1 MTAVKPKLKITVLK
15 KIFNQELAE
24 KYGQDGAVVPC
35 SAFTEGQEFITDGM
49 TQPEGFCGWA
59 WNDIHKVCLTL
70 AKGGTFAPTWMKDD
84 KSLVA
89 SCTDGFRPVVFLV
102 ERLDD

>member
-1 MTAVKPKLKITVLK
+1 MGDVKPKLKITVLK
-15 KIFNQELAE
+15 KIFNQEIAE
-24 KYGQDGAVVPC
+24 KYGQDAVVPC
-35 SAFTEGQEFITDGM
+35 SAFTEGQEFVTDGM
-49 TQPEGFCGWA
+49 TQPDGFCGWA

-70 AKGGTFAPTWMKDD
+70 LKGGTFAPGWMKDD
-84 KSLVA
+84 KSLIA